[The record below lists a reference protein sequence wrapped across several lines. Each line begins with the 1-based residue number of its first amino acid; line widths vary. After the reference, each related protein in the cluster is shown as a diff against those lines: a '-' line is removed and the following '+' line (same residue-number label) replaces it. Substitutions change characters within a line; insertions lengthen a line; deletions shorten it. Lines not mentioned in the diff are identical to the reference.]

1 MFDYGMLTD
10 NKGHKVDCRQTLV
23 IMTSNAGVA
32 EASKP
37 ALGFGSSNTVNVSAV
52 TDAVNRMFPVEFR
65 NRLSAIVTFNGLDE
79 AMAVLVT
86 KKELDILSE
95 KLAKKE
101 Y

>member
-52 TDAVNRMFPVEFR
+52 TDAVNRITKVMKY
-65 NRLSAIVTFNGLDE
+65 T
-79 AMAVLVT
+79 LVDRIT
-86 KKELDILSE
+86 SCSTGRSSKVIFLML
-95 KLAKKE
+95 LG
-101 Y
+101 